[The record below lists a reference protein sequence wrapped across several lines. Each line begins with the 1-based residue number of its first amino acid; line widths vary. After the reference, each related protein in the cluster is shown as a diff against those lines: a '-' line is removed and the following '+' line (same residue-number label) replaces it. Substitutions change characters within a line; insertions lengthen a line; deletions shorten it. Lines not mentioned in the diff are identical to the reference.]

1 MQSRVFRK
9 SLVRGRY
16 CWRSDGLFFCP
27 WNLTSYGLTA
37 VYAIFISA
45 MCTSINSRRTFR
57 RKRFIKLHVNRAFLI
72 LHTSN
77 IPECMSIIFSSSVM
91 RLKSSCLH
99 THLLY
104 GQTRHLYP
112 GLQSDLSFTLYF
124 TAAPPPVRTLC
135 RTTPSFPSPSAYQP
149 HPKPCRHQKPN
160 HCQHVK
166 WRWIIF

>member
-1 MQSRVFRK
+1 MQSRVFIK
-9 SLVRGRY
+9 SLYIGRY

-27 WNLTSYGLTA
+27 WNLSFYSLPA
-37 VYAIFISA
+37 VYAIFISTMRA
-45 MCTSINSRRTFR
+45 SVNSRRTFR
-57 RKRFIKLHVNRAFLI
+57 RKRFIILHVNRAFLI

-124 TAAPPPVRTLC
+124 ITAPPPIHTQY
-135 RTTPSFPSPSAYQP
+135 RTTPSCLSPSAYQP
-149 HPKPCRHQKPN
+149 HPKPRRHQKPDN
-160 HCQHVK
+160 CQHIK